1 MLRLS
6 HVVSSQCCVC
16 PTVLCLPHVV
26 SSQCCVCPTVLC
38 LPHVVSALCCVCPIL
53 CLSHV
58 VPSHCSVCPTV
69 LCLPHSCQ
77 THRGASE
84 AEKALQNQS
93 HYEQNE
99 DEERVKDIGCL
110 DVARLS
116 EVTCLLPEPPPAN
129 LQRKRRKIEGR
140 EEERGGRRNG
150 DDKWKKGRGGRVKEK
165 GEVGKGRE
173 LAGFCEMVQ
182 SHSLTT
188 FKKTEF
194 GLITNLWHVRRALT
208 TCAVW
213 KGDWRDREEVGEK
226 ERVGE
231 GWGRVRKARKKGG
244 ERGWSVG
251 EEGWEKRGKGGRE
264 D

>member
-38 LPHVVSALCCVCPIL
+38 LPHVVSALCCVCPT
-53 CLSHV
+53 
-58 VPSHCSVCPTV
+58 P
-69 LCLPHSCQ
+69 
-77 THRGASE
+77 HRGASE

-99 DEERVKDIGCL
+99 DEERVEDIGCS

-140 EEERGGRRNG
+140 EGERGGRRNG

-165 GEVGKGRE
+165 VEVGKGRE